1 MAATLTPN
9 VVSLCDGNSITV
21 GSNTYSTTGIYYDT
35 LDAANFCDSVV
46 YTDLT
51 VNQPFVPSIATDPFD
66 GKICL
71 GDAATITASTGY
83 QSYSWDNGM
92 SGQIISVSPT
102 SDQLYTLTTV
112 DINGCSAVA
121 TVMIY
126 VDSCNTGI
134 SENFAN
140 LMIYPNPSNGIVN
153 IEFNNSDNNF
163 DFIKVLNVLGE
174 EVFEINEISENKNI
188 TTLDFSNHTKGV
200 YLLKIKTSKGIINR
214 KLVIE

>member
-1 MAATLTPN
+1 
-9 VVSLCDGNSITV
+9 
-21 GSNTYSTTGIYYDT
+21 
-35 LDAANFCDSVV
+35 
-46 YTDLT
+46 
-51 VNQPFVPSIATDPFD
+51 
-66 GKICL
+66 
-71 GDAATITASTGY
+71 
-83 QSYSWDNGM
+83 M

>member
-1 MAATLTPN
+1 
-9 VVSLCDGNSITV
+9 
-21 GSNTYSTTGIYYDT
+21 
-35 LDAANFCDSVV
+35 
-46 YTDLT
+46 
-51 VNQPFVPSIATDPFD
+51 
-66 GKICL
+66 
-71 GDAATITASTGY
+71 
-83 QSYSWDNGM
+83 
-92 SGQIISVSPT
+92 
-102 SDQLYTLTTV
+102 
-112 DINGCSAVA
+112 
-121 TVMIY
+121 MIY
-126 VDSCNTGI
+126 VDSCTTGI

-153 IEFNNSDNNF
+153 IEFNNSVNNF